1 MALMTSTQSANQTT
15 APQKRLLKVLKG
27 EAVDRPP
34 VWFMRQ
40 AGRYLPEYRETR
52 AKAGSF
58 LNLCYDPELAT
69 EVTHQPLRR
78 YDFDAA
84 ILFADILLV
93 PHALGQHLEFVE
105 GEGPKLDAI
114 ETTEQ
119 LAALKPE
126 RIHENL
132 APVYETVRRLAETL
146 PPHVTLIGF
155 AGAPWTVA
163 SYMVGGKGS
172 AGLDGVRRWI
182 YGHTDLFDALMDM
195 LVDVTAAYLSAQV
208 KAGAQVLQVFDS
220 WAGGLPPE
228 GFDAWCVEPMK
239 KLVARLKETHPDVP
253 IIGFPRASGA
263 LYERFV
269 KAVPVDGVSLDTG
282 IPLDYARTVL
292 QPHTVVQ
299 GNLDPMV
306 LVAGGSALDTHVRT
320 RLDALGPDRYIFNL
334 GHGIVPQTPPE
345 HVAQVIAG
353 LQSWAS
359 ENADRV
365 RERKIADKA
374 SISAA

>member
-1 MALMTSTQSANQTT
+1 MTPMTNTSMAKHG
-15 APQKRLLKVLKG
+15 KRLLKVLRN
-27 EAVDRPP
+27 EPVDRPP

-58 LNLCYDPELAT
+58 LDLCYSSDLAA

-114 ETTEQ
+114 Q
-119 LAALKPE
+119 DAQALAKLKPE
-126 RIHENL
+126 QLHERL
-132 APVYETVRRLAETL
+132 SPVYETVRQLAATL

-155 AGAPWTVA
+155 SGAPWTVA
-163 SYMVGGKGS
+163 SYMIGGKGS
-172 AGLDGVRRWI
+172 AGLDGARAWAFANENLFR
-182 YGHTDLFDALMDM
+182 DLLNL
-195 LVDVTAAYLSAQV
+195 LVDVTADYLCAQV
-208 KAGAQVLQVFDS
+208 AAGAEVLQIFDS

-228 GFDAWCVEPMK
+228 AFKAWCITPMER
-239 KLVARLKETHPDVP
+239 LVAKIKANYPDMP
-253 IIGFPRASGA
+253 IIGFPRGAGA
-263 LYERFV
+263 LYEDFV
-269 KAVPVDGVSLDTG
+269 SQVPVNAVSLDTG
-282 IPLDYARTVL
+282 VPLGYAQKVL
-292 QPHTVVQ
+292 QPRCVVQ

-306 LVAGGSALDTHVRT
+306 LVSGGPRLESHVRA

-334 GHGIVPQTPPE
+334 GHGIVPQTPPD
-345 HVAQVIAG
+345 HVAQTLAILKAWG
-353 LQSWAS
+353 
-359 ENADRV
+359 E
-365 RERKIADKA
+365 ERAA
-374 SISAA
+374 ATVSAPS

>member
-1 MALMTSTQSANQTT
+1 MTPTQAGNQTS
-15 APQKRLLKVLKG
+15 APEKRLLKVLKG

-105 GEGPKLDAI
+105 GEGPKLDPI
-114 ETTEQ
+114 ETAEQ
-119 LAALKPE
+119 LAALKPD
-126 RIHENL
+126 RIHDHL
-132 APVYETVRRLAETL
+132 DPVYETVRRLASTL

-172 AGLDGVRRWI
+172 IGLDGVRRWI
-182 YGHTDLFDALMDM
+182 YGNRGLFDSLMDM

-228 GFDAWCVEPMK
+228 GFEDWCVRPMH
-239 KLVARLKETHPDVP
+239 KLVTRLKETHPDVP

-263 LYERFV
+263 LYEHFV

-282 IPLDYARTVL
+282 VPLDYARDVL
-292 QPHTVVQ
+292 KPHTVVQ

-306 LVAGGSALDTHVRT
+306 LVAGGEALDTHVRA

-345 HVAQVIAG
+345 HVARVLSV
-353 LQSWAS
+353 LQAWA
-359 ENADRV
+359 ADRTP
-365 RERKIADKA
+365 KA
-374 SISAA
+374 SQKASPAPSLS